1 MSQRKGAEVSAA
13 GIRPT
18 VVDVRPE
25 GNIANLLRERVQKTP
40 DSPLFAVPNGDEWS
54 DITAR
59 EFEEQVIAV
68 AKGFVAA
75 GVEPGEHVSLM
86 SRVRYEW
93 SLIDFALHYAGA
105 IMVPVYETSSSSQME
120 WILSDGGSTFLLV
133 ESDELK
139 ERFDGTSES
148 TRSQLRHEP
157 WVIGNGAVEEL
168 TALGADVD
176 DAEIERRRGLAGGSD
191 VATIIYTSG
200 STAKPKGVVL
210 THSNFADLSRN
221 AANVMKE
228 VVSPG
233 ASTLLFVTLA
243 HVFARFISVLAIEGG
258 VKVGHQPD
266 TTQLVP
272 SLGSFKPTFLLVVPR
287 VLEKVYNVSEQKAE
301 GGGKGKIFRRAVE
314 VAVEHSK
321 ALDAGKVPLR
331 LALAFKLYDVLVYG
345 KLKKALGGRA
355 QYAVSGSAPLG
366 LFLGHFYR
374 SLGLRILEGYGL
386 TETTAPITVN
396 LPSKFKIGT
405 VGPSLP
411 GGGLR
416 IAEDGEIE
424 VSGIPVFK
432 EYHNNP
438 EATAE
443 AFTEDGWF
451 RTGDIGQLDAEDY
464 LTITGR
470 KKELI
475 ITAGGKNVS
484 PTQLEDPIRSNLLV
498 EQVVVVGDQK
508 PFIGAV
514 VTLDTEMMPKWL
526 ANNGLDEN
534 MRVEDAMVHPKVVEE
549 LKAAVAKG
557 NEAVSRAESIRRFI
571 VLPVSFTEASGHL
584 TPKMSIKRANIV
596 KDFSAEIDSLYN
608 KENPG
613 GISL

>member
-1 MSQRKGAEVSAA
+1 MSAA

-25 GNIANLLRERVQKTP
+25 GNIADLLRERVQKTP

-210 THSNFADLSRN
+210 SHSNFADLSRN

-508 PFIGAV
+508 PFIGAI

>member
-1 MSQRKGAEVSAA
+1 MSAA
-13 GIRPT
+13 GTRPT
-18 VVDVRPE
+18 VVDVKPDR
-25 GNIANLLRERVQKTP
+25 NIADLLRERVEQTP
-40 DSPLFAVPNGDEWS
+40 DAPLFAVPEGDGWR
-54 DITAR
+54 DIPAR
-59 EFEEQVIAV
+59 EFEQQVIAL

-75 GVEPGEHVSLM
+75 GVEPGDRVSLM

-93 SLIDFALHYAGA
+93 SLVDFALHYAGA

-120 WILSDGGSTFLLV
+120 WILSDGGSTYILV

-139 ERFDGTSES
+139 SRFDGTSET
-148 TRSQLRHEP
+148 TRGQFRHEP
-157 WVIGNGAVEEL
+157 WVIENGGIDEL
-168 TALGADVD
+168 VALGADVD
-176 DAEIERRRGLAGGSD
+176 DAEIERRRNLAVGSD
-191 VATIIYTSG
+191 VATIIYTAG

-221 AANVMKE
+221 AAKVMTE
-228 VVSPG
+228 VVAPG

-243 HVFARFISVLAIEGG
+243 HVFARFISVLGVHAG
-258 VKVGHQPD
+258 VKVGHQAD

-301 GGGKGKIFRRAVE
+301 AGGKGKIFRRAAA

-386 TETTAPITVN
+386 TETTAPISVN
-396 LPSKFKIGT
+396 LPDNFKIGT
-405 VGPSLP
+405 VGPALP
-411 GGGLR
+411 GGGIR
-416 IAEDGEIE
+416 IAEDGEVE
-424 VSGIPVFK
+424 VAGIPVFK
-432 EYHNNP
+432 EYNNNP

-451 RTGDIGQLDAEDY
+451 RTGDIGTLDADNY

-508 PFIGAV
+508 PFIAAV
-514 VTLDTEMMPKWL
+514 ITLDTEMMPKWL

-534 MRVEDAMVHPKVVEE
+534 MRVEDAMKHPKVIDE

-557 NEAVSRAESIRRFI
+557 NDAVSRAESIRRFI

-596 KDFSAEIDSLYN
+596 KDFATEIDSLYS

-613 GISL
+613 GISM

>member
-25 GNIANLLRERVQKTP
+25 GNIADLLRERVQKTP

-210 THSNFADLSRN
+210 SHSNFADLSRN

-508 PFIGAV
+508 PFIGAI